1 MADDP
6 PSFNLMKKF
15 EFELKINFHGGG
27 WGWVAGE
34 IENKANLSF
43 N

>member
-6 PSFNLMKKF
+6 PSFNVMERF
-15 EFELKINFHGGG
+15 EFELKINFHGG
-27 WGWVAGE
+27 GWVAGE